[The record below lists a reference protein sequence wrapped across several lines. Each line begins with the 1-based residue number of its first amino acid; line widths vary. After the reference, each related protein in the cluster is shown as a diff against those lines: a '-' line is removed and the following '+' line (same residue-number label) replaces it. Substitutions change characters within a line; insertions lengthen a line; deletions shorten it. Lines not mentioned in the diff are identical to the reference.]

1 MSDAER
7 LECEGFGPG
16 SGHADDRGCA
26 VLIEFERDISSGSA
40 VASHSAE
47 SLIVVATWSRKVHGG
62 AEDALPT
69 FAMRRSSACALL
81 GVYDGLG
88 GSGAASYPPLIDGG
102 MLSEAHVAA
111 RAAKAAF
118 EDWFEQRTAGAAEDD
133 PGTIAGYIVRNL
145 RSVQNPRPPSRVRGT
160 MKRELPT
167 TLASVEVVA
176 GPGHTIDLVARWAGD
191 SRAYM
196 LDGQGGLRQVSR
208 DDTAMTDAL
217 EILTQNPPIS
227 NAVELG
233 REFRINQFVVPAV
246 GLPTVV
252 VCATDGCF
260 GYVQTPALFE
270 HVLLDTMIRSSS
282 AGQWADMLRRTILSY
297 TQDDASMVIAAF
309 GYHGYAHMRKTF
321 AVRAEKMHERHWRP
335 YAEIVQSAGDDVSV
349 EAEASLREDLTRFRQ
364 ASWDDYRDGYSSLLA
379 PRMEAEE

>member
-1 MSDAER
+1 MVTEGPRRRRGRTADIRDAQV
-7 LECEGFGPG
+7 FG
-16 SGHADDRGCA
+16 
-26 VLIEFERDISSGSA
+26 
-40 VASHSAE
+40 
-47 SLIVVATWSRKVHGG
+47 
-62 AEDALPT
+62 
-69 FAMRRSSACALL
+69 CALL

-246 GLPTVV
+246 GMPTVV

-297 TQDDASMVIAAF
+297 TQDDASMVIAAC
-309 GYHGYAHMRKTF
+309 GYPDTPTCGRPSRCAPKDAR
-321 AVRAEKMHERHWRP
+321 RHWRP
-335 YAEIVQSAGDDVSV
+335 YAEIVQSAGDDEAV